1 MKTIKEKKETS
12 TVEELRQIR
21 DKIGSEIKD
30 MTYDQLREYINSKLR
45 LHNSSVWHT
54 GVK

>member
-12 TVEELRQIR
+12 SVEELRQIR

-30 MTYDQLREYINSKLR
+30 MTFDQLKEYINSKLR
-45 LHNSSVWHT
+45 LHNSTVWSK
-54 GVK
+54 GVE

>member
-1 MKTIKEKKETS
+1 MKTTKEKKETS

-30 MTYDQLREYINSKLR
+30 MTYDQLKEYINSKLS
-45 LHNSSVWHT
+45 LHNTSVWPK
-54 GVK
+54 GVE